1 MTRATLLS
9 GVFLILGVD
18 TVVAGFLAPAAGVPS
33 DAERA
38 AAMADARSRLESAI
52 ADLSLGNQRFVR
64 DLLDESTLSND
75 LSRLT
80 RDARPLGPARKYRD
94 GVTETHLTLDVAG
107 LTARLKELLRDR
119 GVSDDIATAQLEGID
134 PRAAEMRLT
143 VAGLVGPDSGS
154 GDVPPGWKTLGPAAV
169 ELAAEAARL
178 DAQIKL
184 VEKIGEIVQVGD
196 RRLSAYFAVEPESRA
211 KVLHRLPDSIFD
223 RPRFTIERRCMIRAS
238 MDAGAVLER
247 MDFGVIVG
255 ENAGPKEITLT
266 KGAPARVSAIG
277 TGLVPS
283 APVMK
288 RMGLK
293 APDQRPRWADQCLIV
308 TGRAAIPRVIA
319 NRSSPLAASLNAA
332 ETDAKRRM
340 EMRIASLPVRPG
352 VTVGDVCGTDEPS
365 LDSEPDIQR
374 TVAEFLAGAHRV
386 NRDATIEGG
395 SVQVRL
401 SLPLT
406 RLWHIVREQPVFADS
421 GDGSP

>member
-1 MTRATLLS
+1 
-9 GVFLILGVD
+9 
-18 TVVAGFLAPAAGVPS
+18 
-33 DAERA
+33 
-38 AAMADARSRLESAI
+38 
-52 ADLSLGNQRFVR
+52 
-64 DLLDESTLSND
+64 
-75 LSRLT
+75 
-80 RDARPLGPARKYRD
+80 
-94 GVTETHLTLDVAG
+94 
-107 LTARLKELLRDR
+107 
-119 GVSDDIATAQLEGID
+119 
-134 PRAAEMRLT
+134 
-143 VAGLVGPDSGS
+143 
-154 GDVPPGWKTLGPAAV
+154 
-169 ELAAEAARL
+169 
-178 DAQIKL
+178 
-184 VEKIGEIVQVGD
+184 
-196 RRLSAYFAVEPESRA
+196 
-211 KVLHRLPDSIFD
+211 
-223 RPRFTIERRCMIRAS
+223 
-238 MDAGAVLER
+238 
-247 MDFGVIVG
+247 
-255 ENAGPKEITLT
+255 KEITLT

-288 RMGLK
+288 RMGLNP
-293 APDQRPRWADQCLIV
+293 PDQRPRWADQCLIV
-308 TGRAAIPRVIA
+308 TGRAAVPRVIA